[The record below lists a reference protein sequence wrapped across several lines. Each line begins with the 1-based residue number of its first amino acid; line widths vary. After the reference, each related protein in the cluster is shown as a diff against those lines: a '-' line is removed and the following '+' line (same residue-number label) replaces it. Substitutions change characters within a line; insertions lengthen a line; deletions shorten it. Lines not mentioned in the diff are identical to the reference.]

1 MLKRR
6 KAGQKK
12 KRLSADREKMEG
24 SARAIGAESLANV
37 AFLWPLGPLRA
48 NLFVKS
54 AVTLL
59 GFWDKVFLSS
69 YAQTQTGVDHTE
81 TGAHT

>member
-1 MLKRR
+1 
-6 KAGQKK
+6 
-12 KRLSADREKMEG
+12 MEG
-24 SARAIGAESLANV
+24 SARAIGAESLASLANV

-59 GFWDKVFLSS
+59 GFLDKVFFLSS